1 MTHSMRH
8 LLRVS
13 LAALGALIAACGDK
27 PAASAAGTP
36 AGPTPDTFR
45 VAFETSRGPF
55 VVEAVRAWAPNG
67 ADRFHALARAGFFD
81 ENRFFR
87 VVPGFIAQFGIND
100 EKTVNQ
106 RWDDMPLPDDSAKQ
120 SNARGTVVFTNQGPN
135 TRSHQMFVNLGDN
148 KRLDAQGFTPF
159 GRVVSGMDVVD
170 SIYSGYGERPVQQL
184 IQTLG
189 NSYLARMF
197 PKLDYI
203 KSARVVEDPAAS
215 H

>member
-1 MTHSMRH
+1 MRAW
-8 LLRVS
+8 R
-13 LAALGALIAACGDK
+13 LAMIASACLVAACGDK
-27 PAASAAGTP
+27 RAAAVP
-36 AGPTPDTFR
+36 AGPAPDTFR
-45 VAFETSRGPF
+45 VAFETNRGPF

-67 ADRFHALARAGFFD
+67 ADRFYALAREGFFD

-87 VVPGFIAQFGIND
+87 VMPGFVAQFGINT
-100 EKTVNQ
+100 EKSVNEH
-106 RWDDMPLPDDSAKQ
+106 WDDTPLPDDPPMQ
-120 SNARGTVVFTNQGPN
+120 SNARGTIVFTAQGPHS
-135 TRSHQMFVNLGDN
+135 RSHQMFVNLGDN
-148 KRLDAQGFTPF
+148 KRLDKQGFTPF

-189 NSYLARMF
+189 NSYLTRMF

-203 KSARVVEDPAAS
+203 KSATLVAAPAPS